1 MYGIGGGLLFFIV
14 GCIELIKNYK
24 VLHNK
29 AYIIVDGIVKFQ
41 YRPGRGY
48 APYVIFMYNQG
59 QISRDINTTIIKGS
73 RDRIRVYFNP
83 NSNDRVLRVVERMGN
98 FKYIFMILASLL
110 FFGFAFVIAF
120 PDLII

>member
-1 MYGIGGGLLFFIV
+1 
-14 GCIELIKNYK
+14 
-24 VLHNK
+24 
-29 AYIIVDGIVKFQ
+29 
-41 YRPGRGY
+41 
-48 APYVIFMYNQG
+48 MYNQG